1 MQKINGWES
10 VQESG
15 SRKFLPAGG
24 YICKIVDVKDEP
36 QKQYMK
42 IEYDIAQGEWKDYA
56 LTVESERGWWPLT
69 TVKSYKEKA
78 IGFFK
83 HFISSI
89 EKSNPNFKWD
99 WDENKLVGKLVGV
112 VIGEQEY
119 EKKDG
124 SIGTNMVA
132 SDFTPVENIK
142 KGQYKVPDPVKL
154 KRSEPEPSADTDA
167 DDGDLPFDFGN

>member
-1 MQKINGWES
+1 MQKYKDWDNVSEAGN
-10 VQESG
+10 
-15 SRKFLPAGG
+15 RKILPAGG

-36 QKQYMK
+36 QKQYLK

-56 LTVESERGWWPLT
+56 LTVESDRGWWPLS

-89 EKSNPNFKWD
+89 EKSNQGFKWD
-99 WDENKLVGKLVGV
+99 WDENKLVGKVLGI
-112 VIGEQEY
+112 VIGEEEY
-119 EKKDG
+119 EKRDG
-124 SIGTNMVA
+124 SVGTKMVA
-132 SDFTPVENIK
+132 SDFLPVESIK
-142 KGQYKVPDPVKL
+142 KGQYKTPDPVKL
-154 KRSEPEPSADTDA
+154 KRAETPSVDISAD